1 MRNLLLSFILWAM
14 SGEVGAATLVVLGD
28 SISAGYGLEKIDQG
42 WVSLLAEKLRP
53 RGMIVVNA
61 SISGDTSAGGLSRI
75 DALLAQHHPAVLI
88 LELGGNDGLR
98 GLPPGQM
105 AANLG
110 GIIDRA
116 GAAGVQVL
124 LLGMKI
130 PPNYGKRYTEMFQK
144 VYTDLAG
151 RDGVALVP
159 FLLDGVGG
167 VEVYMQ
173 ADGIHPNREAQ
184 PLLLEQVWNKL
195 ELLLAGK
202 PR

>member
-1 MRNLLLSFILWAM
+1 M

>member
-1 MRNLLLSFILWAM
+1 M
-14 SGEVGAATLVVLGD
+14 SGWVGAATIVVLGD

-61 SISGDTSAGGLSRI
+61 SISGDTSAGGLSRV

-98 GLPPGQM
+98 GLPPAQM

-116 GAAGVQVL
+116 GAAGAQVL

-144 VYTDLAG
+144 VYADLAG
-151 RDGVALVP
+151 RSGVASVP

-167 VEVYMQ
+167 VDAYMQ

-184 PLLLEQVWNKL
+184 SLLLEQVWNKL
-195 ELLLAGK
+195 EPLLAGQ